1 MKYPWL
7 REYCASH
14 KGALEEYKA
23 EWEVIRFMLKDKM
36 FIMIGGD
43 NQGREIITLKLAP
56 SNGEALRAEFKD
68 VRPGHYMNKIHWNSI
83 DLNGSVPNEVL
94 KKAIDESYE
103 LVLNGL
109 SRKAREEIING
120 D

>member
-14 KGALEEYKA
+14 KGAIEEYKA

-36 FIMIGGD
+36 FIMIGED
-43 NQGREIITLKLAP
+43 NNGREIITLKLDP
-56 SNGEALRAEFKD
+56 SNGQALRDKYSD
-68 VRPGHYMNKIHWNSI
+68 VYSGHYMNKVHWNSI
-83 DLNGSVPNEVL
+83 DLNGFVPDEVL

-109 SRKAREEIING
+109 PRKAREEIING